1 MASRIQND
9 VERWLVHEG
18 LRFKYQKPNDDHA
31 FKAVISGPSDVRDID
46 TEIFE
51 PAKQPGV
58 IVVGRKCPF
67 GTGLNQ
73 RFLNMTASEQQRVRD
88 RITEY
93 CTSVGAVHRFFTDNG
108 RSIVGVY
115 IVIDS
120 ADRQNQSD
128 FSESLR
134 HITRMSDQ
142 VKEHIRRA
150 I

>member
-1 MASRIQND
+1 MTSRIQNN

-18 LRFKYQKPNDDHA
+18 LRFKYQKPDHDHS
-31 FKAVISGPSDVRDID
+31 FKVVISGPPDVRDID

-51 PAKQPGV
+51 PAKQPDV
-58 IVVGRKCPF
+58 IVVGRRCPF
-67 GTGLNQ
+67 GTRLNQ
-73 RFLNMTASEQQRVRD
+73 RFLNMTASEQQRVRE

-93 CTSVGAVHRFFTDNG
+93 CNYVGAVHRFLMDNG

-115 IVIDS
+115 VVIDS

-134 HITRMSDQ
+134 QITRISDQ

-150 I
+150 A

>member
-1 MASRIQND
+1 MASRIQNN

-18 LRFKYQKPNDDHA
+18 LRFKYQKPDNDHA
-31 FKAVISGPSDVRDID
+31 FRVVISGPPDVRDVD

-51 PAKQPGV
+51 PAGQPGV
-58 IVVGRKCPF
+58 IVIGRRCPF
-67 GTGLNQ
+67 GTGLNR

-93 CTSVGAVHRFFTDNG
+93 CNSVGAVHRFLIDNG
-108 RSIVGVY
+108 RNIVGVY

-120 ADRQNQSD
+120 TDRQNQSD

-134 HITRMSDQ
+134 HITSMSDQ
-142 VKEHIRRA
+142 VKEHVRRS